1 MSFYCFSNN
10 NDDFFMMPLYKYLV
24 NSIFGRFYKYSLAN
38 CIVVADAGG
47 AVGVVSIFIFAVANT
62 APYYVIDCN

>member
-1 MSFYCFSNN
+1 
-10 NDDFFMMPLYKYLV
+10 MMPLYKYLV

-38 CIVVADAGG
+38 YIVVADAGG